1 MHIQGAIM
9 KRAIA
14 LSLFVS
20 LVLVSPSFA
29 ILRPR
34 YPVKPSAPGEG
45 RWIILGDDTA
55 KVPPQE

>member
-14 LSLFVS
+14 LGLLVS
-20 LVLVSPSFA
+20 LVIVSPIFA

-34 YPVKPSAPGEG
+34 YPVRPSAPGEG
-45 RWIILGDDTA
+45 HWIILGGDTIRTPA
-55 KVPPQE
+55 QK